1 MRKNSVYLSSPA
13 IYTAIIENPEGVELF
28 TKKLDQYENAKS
40 WAIGMCSDEGH
51 AFKITDS
58 DTKRVL
64 ESGRRMGGE
73 IVPYD
78 VSVKEVKP
86 IQIPFADSG
95 LPKGVKVELE
105 HRDLI
110 VKMLTEAG
118 HEATEEK
125 IISIA
130 AEIARVHEQ
139 EHPDYYEKL
148 ERAGL

>member
-28 TKKLDQYENAKS
+28 TKKLDDYENAKS
-40 WAIGMCSDEGH
+40 WAVGMCSDEGH
-51 AFKITDS
+51 GYKITDS

-64 ESGRRMGGE
+64 ESGRRMGGQ

-78 VSVKEVKP
+78 VSAKEDKP
-86 IQIPFADSG
+86 LTISG
-95 LPKGVKVELE
+95 ASALLPIGVKTELE
-105 HRDLI
+105 HRELI
-110 VKMLTEAG
+110 VKLLTEAG
-118 HEATEEK
+118 YEATEEK

-139 EHPDYYEKL
+139 EDPEYYQKL